1 MSKTLEVGGT
11 GNYENFSDLIN
22 LYKSLSKQLPTG
34 ISFKKQGKYLYLQFI
49 HPGTSQRL
57 PGKFDYGFTYEGL
70 VKAKEAAFKIRH
82 ALDTITTTTDF
93 WEWYDREILGKNEI
107 VNNCIT
113 YREIFETIEAKYW
126 NGRNKNTKRKRSKDN
141 VSDIASFNLTYGKIF
156 KRFTDWDKQPT
167 WDDIKLV
174 LFSWEQGSKL
184 FKDSYSVIK
193 RIINYCPNS
202 DRLLALLSEIDYK
215 QTEFR
220 NKQSISLNQ
229 FLDWH
234 NKALSDALPHHLEIR
249 RSWLWV
255 ASMCVVYGLRPSE
268 IAAALNL
275 TKPYY
280 KDGITIPAINDPN
293 NKELLLVLGDKTYFG
308 TTIKTGAR
316 VCKPMTLD
324 PGLIERLEIGRPRL
338 PEYKPKSDTKAVSV
352 IQGFSIRFRDYLMDW
367 KCPVTQAYAFRH
379 LSNQLGELNGIPQEI
394 RARSLGHSVT
404 VNEQTYKKRSNFQT
418 SIDLLTKHS
427 KDPLSLTMA
436 TQQLDSIGFDLN
448 DPSVKA
454 ILKVIYQLD

>member
-126 NGRNKNTKRKRSKDN
+126 NGRNKNTKRKRSKDIPNDIKGFN
-141 VSDIASFNLTYGKIF
+141 VQYGCVF
-156 KRFTDWDKQPT
+156 KRFTDWDTQPV
-167 WDDIKLV
+167 WEDIKSV
-174 LFSWEQGSKL
+174 LFSREQGTKT
-184 FKDSYSVIK
+184 FKDAYSVVK
-193 RIINYCPNS
+193 QIISYCPNS

-215 QTEFR
+215 QTEFKD
-220 NKQSISLNQ
+220 KQSISLDE
-229 FLDWH
+229 FLKWH
-234 NKALSDALPHHLEIR
+234 KNTLNDSNNRYEANRK
-249 RSWLWV
+249 SWLWV
-255 ASMCVVYGLRPSE
+255 CSMCVVYGLRPSE

-275 TKPYY
+275 DKPYY

-316 VCKPMTLD
+316 VCKPMTTDKKLLSNLD
-324 PGLIERLEIGRPRL
+324 IQKPQL
-338 PEYKPKSDTKAVSV
+338 PEYKPNQNSPETLCT
-352 IQGFSIRFRDYLMDW
+352 GFTGSLRKNLINW

-436 TQQLDSIGFDLN
+436 TQQLDAIGFDLN